1 MLCYSADQI
10 ANKEDAMI
18 KKIFAATAVSVALM
32 ATTAFA
38 EIELKVATDS
48 GDRDSPSGTAI
59 ANWAKAIEDG
69 SNGEITVKVFYQN
82 ELGGQLEVFDL
93 FVSGDIDLM
102 LSWPSTSYDKR
113 IGILNTPYM
122 VTSWEEALDAYRP
135 GGWANGVLN
144 TVFNDIGLKYF
155 GAWPEGFSG
164 VATRGAYATDVAGAQ
179 NIKVRTPP
187 LFPFPQ
193 ILDSMGYQTAAI
205 DWGEVYTSIQ
215 TGVVDGDAGNVIYW
229 DYEYFRDVL
238 DYYVRT
244 KHTFVTGNLLANL
257 QSFEALSPEQQ
268 QLIQDTAIAEMTLR
282 FDAARAEDQHYVD
295 LAVEGGMEYFELSD
309 EQLAPIVEKV
319 RAEVWPQMEPD
330 VGKDIMDLI
339 RAQVN

>member
-1 MLCYSADQI
+1 MIRRILTASAI
-10 ANKEDAMI
+10 ALGLL
-18 KKIFAATAVSVALM
+18 AVPAL
-32 ATTAFA
+32 A
-38 EIELKVATDS
+38 EIELKIATDS
-48 GDRDSPSGTAI
+48 GDRESPSGQAI

-69 SNGEITVKVFYQN
+69 SGGEIKVRVFYQN

-93 FVSGDIDLM
+93 FVAGEIDLM

-122 VTSWEEALDAYRP
+122 VTSWEDAFEAYKP
-135 GGWANGVLN
+135 GGWVNGALN
-144 TVFNDIGLKYF
+144 VVFNDIGLKYF

-164 VATRGAYATDVAGAQ
+164 VATRGAYATDIAGAQ

-193 ILDSMGYQTAAI
+193 ILESMGYQTAAI

-257 QSFEALSPEQQ
+257 ESYNALSPEFQK
-268 QLIQDTAIAEMTLR
+268 LIE
-282 FDAARAEDQHYVD
+282 DAAVVEMAKQFEDARETDQKYVD
-295 LAVEGGMEYFELSD
+295 LAIADGMEYFELTD
-309 EQLAPIVEKV
+309 EQIAPIASKV
-319 RAEVWPQMEPD
+319 RAEVWAQMEPD
-330 VGKDIMDLI
+330 VGKEIMDLI
-339 RAQVN
+339 RANVK

>member
-1 MLCYSADQI
+1 
-10 ANKEDAMI
+10 MI
-18 KKIFAATAVSVALM
+18 KNFLAATVVSLAL
-32 ATTAFA
+32 TANAALA
-38 EIELKVATDS
+38 EIQLKIATDS
-48 GDRDSPSGTAI
+48 GDRNSPSGQAI
-59 ANWAKAIEDG
+59 ANWAKAIESG
-69 SNGEITVKVFYQN
+69 SKGEVKVRVFYQN

-93 FVSGDIDLM
+93 FAAGEVDLM

-122 VTSWEEALDAYRP
+122 VTSWEGAFEAYKP
-135 GGWANGVLN
+135 GGWVNSVLN
-144 TVFNDIGLKYF
+144 VVFNDIGMKYF

-164 VATRGAYATDVAGAQ
+164 VATRGSYATTIAGAKG
-179 NIKVRTPP
+179 IKVRTPP

-193 ILDSMGYQTAAI
+193 ILESMGYQTAAI

-257 QSFEALSPEQQ
+257 ESYNKLSPEHQK
-268 QLIQDTAIAEMTLR
+268 LVEDSAVAEMAKQ
-282 FDAARAEDQHYVD
+282 FEAARATDQKYVD
-295 LAVEGGMEYFELSD
+295 LAIAAGMKYFELTD
-309 EQLAPIVEKV
+309 EQLAPIADKV
-319 RAEVWPQMEPD
+319 RAEVWSQMEPD
-330 VGKDIMDLI
+330 IGKDIMALI
-339 RAQVN
+339 RARVK

>member
-1 MLCYSADQI
+1 MLGKFLSAS
-10 ANKEDAMI
+10 ALALG
-18 KKIFAATAVSVALM
+18 LM
-32 ATTAFA
+32 ALPALA
-38 EIELKVATDS
+38 EIELKIATDS
-48 GDRDSPSGTAI
+48 GDRDSPSGQAI
-59 ANWAKAIEDG
+59 ANWAKAIEEG
-69 SNGEITVKVFYQN
+69 SNGEIKTRVFYQN

-93 FVSGDIDLM
+93 FVAGEVDLM

-122 VTSWEEALDAYRP
+122 VTSWDEAFEAYKP
-135 GGWANGVLN
+135 GGWVNGALN
-144 TVFNDIGLKYF
+144 VVFNDIGLKYF

-164 VATRGAYATDVAGAQ
+164 VATRGAYATDLAGAA

-193 ILDSMGYQTAAI
+193 ILESMGYQTAAI

-257 QSFEALSPEQQ
+257 ESYNELSPEHQK
-268 QLIQDTAIAEMTLR
+268 LIEDAAVAEMSKQFT
-282 FDAARAEDQHYVD
+282 DAQATDQKYVD
-295 LAVEGGMEYFELSD
+295 LAVAGGMEYFELTD
-309 EQLAPIVEKV
+309 EQIAPIAAKV
-319 RAEVWPQMEPD
+319 RAEVWTQMEPD
-330 VGKDIMDLI
+330 VGKEIMDLI
-339 RAQVN
+339 RANAN

>member
-1 MLCYSADQI
+1 MFQRMLSTA
-10 ANKEDAMI
+10 AFLAA
-18 KKIFAATAVSVALM
+18 FAATAASAQ
-32 ATTAFA
+32 
-38 EIELKVATDS
+38 IELKFATDS
-48 GDRDSPSGTAI
+48 GDRDSPSGKAL
-59 ANWAKAIEDG
+59 AAWADAVKEG
-69 SNGEITVKVFYQN
+69 SNGEIDVKVFYQN

-93 FVSGDIDLM
+93 FVAGEVDAMI
-102 LSWPSTSYDKR
+102 SWPSTSYDKR

-122 VTSWEEALDAYRP
+122 VTSWEEALDAYKP

-164 VATRGAYATDVAGAQ
+164 VATRGSYATDLAGASGM
-179 NIKVRTPP
+179 KVRTPP

-193 ILDSMGYQTAAI
+193 ILEAMGYQTAAI

-244 KHTFVTGNLLANL
+244 KHTFVTGNLLVNL
-257 QSFEALSPEQQ
+257 ETYEELTDEQKKLVEETATATMEAQ
-268 QLIQDTAIAEMTLR
+268 
-282 FDAARAEDQHYVD
+282 FVAAKAEDEHYVQ
-295 LAVEGGMEYFELSD
+295 LAVDSGMEYFELTD

-330 VGKDIMDLI
+330 VGKDVMDLI
-339 RAQVN
+339 RANVD

>member
-1 MLCYSADQI
+1 MIHRILTASAI
-10 ANKEDAMI
+10 ALGLL
-18 KKIFAATAVSVALM
+18 AVPAL
-32 ATTAFA
+32 A
-38 EIELKVATDS
+38 EIELKIATDS
-48 GDRDSPSGTAI
+48 GDRESPSGQAI

-69 SNGEITVKVFYQN
+69 SGGEIKVRVFYQN

-93 FVSGDIDLM
+93 FVAGEIDMM

-122 VTSWEEALDAYRP
+122 VTSWEDAFEAYKP
-135 GGWANGVLN
+135 GGWVNGALN
-144 TVFNDIGLKYF
+144 VVFNDIGLKYF

-164 VATRGAYATDVAGAQ
+164 VATRGAYATDIAGAQ

-193 ILDSMGYQTAAI
+193 ILESMGYQTAAI

-257 QSFEALSPEQQ
+257 ESYNALSPEFQK
-268 QLIQDTAIAEMTLR
+268 LIE
-282 FDAARAEDQHYVD
+282 DAAVVEMAKQFEDARETDQKYVD
-295 LAVEGGMEYFELSD
+295 LAIADGMEYFELTD
-309 EQLAPIVEKV
+309 EQIAPIASKV
-319 RAEVWPQMEPD
+319 RAEVWAQMEPD

-339 RAQVN
+339 RANVK

>member
-1 MLCYSADQI
+1 MIRKILSASAI
-10 ANKEDAMI
+10 ILGLM
-18 KKIFAATAVSVALM
+18 TAPAL
-32 ATTAFA
+32 A
-38 EIELKVATDS
+38 EIELKIATDS
-48 GDRDSPSGTAI
+48 GDRDSPSGQAI
-59 ANWAKAIEDG
+59 ANWAKAIEEG
-69 SNGEITVKVFYQN
+69 SNGEISVRVFYQN

-93 FVSGDIDLM
+93 FVAGEVDLM

-113 IGILNTPYM
+113 IGILNAPYM
-122 VTSWEEALDAYRP
+122 VTSWEDAFEAYKP
-135 GGWANGVLN
+135 GGWVNGALN
-144 TVFNDIGLKYF
+144 VVFNDIGLKYF

-164 VATRGAYATDVAGAQ
+164 VATRGSYATDIAGAKD
-179 NIKVRTPP
+179 IKVRTPP

-193 ILDSMGYQTAAI
+193 ILESMGYQTAAI

-257 QSFEALSPEQQ
+257 ESFNALSPEFQD
-268 QLIQDTAIAEMTLR
+268 LIESTALVEMSKQ
-282 FDAARAEDQHYVD
+282 FEDARATDQKYVD
-295 LAVEGGMEYFELSD
+295 LAIADGMEYFELTD
-309 EQLAPIVEKV
+309 EQIAPIAEKV
-319 RAEVWPQMEPD
+319 RAEVWSQMEPD

-339 RAQVN
+339 RANVK

>member
-1 MLCYSADQI
+1 MLGKILSAS
-10 ANKEDAMI
+10 ALALG
-18 KKIFAATAVSVALM
+18 LM
-32 ATTAFA
+32 AAPALA
-38 EIELKVATDS
+38 EIELKIATDS
-48 GDRDSPSGTAI
+48 GDRESPSGQAI
-59 ANWAKAIEDG
+59 ANWAKAIEEG
-69 SNGEITVKVFYQN
+69 SNGEIKTRVFYQN

-93 FVSGDIDLM
+93 FVAGEVDLM

-122 VTSWEEALDAYRP
+122 VTSWDEAFEAYKP
-135 GGWANGVLN
+135 GGWVNGALN
-144 TVFNDIGLKYF
+144 VVFNDIGLKYF

-164 VATRGAYATDVAGAQ
+164 VATRGAYATDLAGAA

-193 ILDSMGYQTAAI
+193 ILESMGYQTAAI

-257 QSFEALSPEQQ
+257 ESYNELSPEHQK
-268 QLIQDTAIAEMTLR
+268 LIEDAAVAEMSKQFT
-282 FDAARAEDQHYVD
+282 DAQATDQKYVD
-295 LAVEGGMEYFELSD
+295 LAVAGGMEYFELTD
-309 EQLAPIVEKV
+309 EQIAPIAAKV
-319 RAEVWPQMEPD
+319 RAEVWTQMEPD
-330 VGKDIMDLI
+330 VGKEIMDLI
-339 RAQVN
+339 RANAN

>member
-1 MLCYSADQI
+1 MLGKFLSTSAL
-10 ANKEDAMI
+10 ALG
-18 KKIFAATAVSVALM
+18 LM
-32 ATTAFA
+32 ALPALA
-38 EIELKVATDS
+38 EIELKIATDS
-48 GDRDSPSGTAI
+48 GDRESPSGQAI
-59 ANWAKAIEDG
+59 ANWAKAIEEG
-69 SNGEITVKVFYQN
+69 SNGEIKTRVFFQN

-93 FVSGDIDLM
+93 FVAGEVDLM

-122 VTSWEEALDAYRP
+122 VTSWDEAFEAYKP
-135 GGWANGVLN
+135 GGWVNGALN
-144 TVFNDIGLKYF
+144 VVFNDIGLKYF

-164 VATRGAYATDVAGAQ
+164 VATRGAYATDLAGAS

-193 ILDSMGYQTAAI
+193 ILESMGYQTAAI

-257 QSFEALSPEQQ
+257 ESYNELSPDHQK
-268 QLIQDTAIAEMTLR
+268 LIEDAAVAEMTKQ
-282 FDAARAEDQHYVD
+282 FTDAQATDQKYVD
-295 LAVEGGMEYFELSD
+295 LAVAGGMEYFELTD
-309 EQLAPIVEKV
+309 EQIAPIAAKV
-319 RAEVWPQMEPD
+319 RAEVWTQMEPD
-330 VGKDIMDLI
+330 VGKEIMDLI
-339 RAQVN
+339 RANAN

>member
-1 MLCYSADQI
+1 MLGKFLSTSAL
-10 ANKEDAMI
+10 ALG
-18 KKIFAATAVSVALM
+18 LM
-32 ATTAFA
+32 ASPALA
-38 EIELKVATDS
+38 EIELKIATDS
-48 GDRDSPSGTAI
+48 GDRESPSGQAI

-69 SNGEITVKVFYQN
+69 SNGEIKTRVFYQN

-93 FVSGDIDLM
+93 FVAGEVDLM

-122 VTSWEEALDAYRP
+122 VTSWDEAFEAYKP
-135 GGWANGVLN
+135 GGWVNGALN
-144 TVFNDIGLKYF
+144 VVFNDIGLKYF

-164 VATRGAYATDVAGAQ
+164 VATRGAYATDLAGAA

-193 ILDSMGYQTAAI
+193 ILESMGYQTAAI

-257 QSFEALSPEQQ
+257 ESYNELSPEHQK
-268 QLIQDTAIAEMTLR
+268 LIEDSAVAEMSKQ
-282 FDAARAEDQHYVD
+282 FQDAQTTDQKYVD
-295 LAVEGGMEYFELSD
+295 LAKAGGMEYLELTD
-309 EQLAPIVEKV
+309 EQIAPIAEKV
-319 RAEVWPQMEPD
+319 RAEVWTQMEPD
-330 VGKDIMDLI
+330 VGKEIMDLI
-339 RAQVN
+339 RANAN

>member
-1 MLCYSADQI
+1 MLGKFLSTCAL
-10 ANKEDAMI
+10 ALG
-18 KKIFAATAVSVALM
+18 LM
-32 ATTAFA
+32 ALPAFA
-38 EIELKVATDS
+38 EIELKIATDS
-48 GDRDSPSGTAI
+48 GDRESPSGQAI
-59 ANWAKAIEDG
+59 ANWAKAIEEG
-69 SNGEITVKVFYQN
+69 SNGEIKTRVFFQN

-93 FVSGDIDLM
+93 FVAGEVDLM

-122 VTSWEEALDAYRP
+122 VTSWDEAFEAYKP
-135 GGWANGVLN
+135 GGWVNGALN
-144 TVFNDIGLKYF
+144 VVFNDIGLKYF

-164 VATRGAYATDVAGAQ
+164 VATRGAYATDLAGAS

-193 ILDSMGYQTAAI
+193 ILESMGYQTAAI

-257 QSFEALSPEQQ
+257 ESYNELSPEHQK
-268 QLIQDTAIAEMTLR
+268 LIEDAAVAEMTKQ
-282 FDAARAEDQHYVD
+282 FSDAQATDQKYVD
-295 LAVEGGMEYFELSD
+295 LAVAGGMEYFELTD
-309 EQLAPIVEKV
+309 EQIAPIAAKV
-319 RAEVWPQMEPD
+319 RAEVWTQMEPD
-330 VGKDIMDLI
+330 VGKEIMDLI
-339 RAQVN
+339 RANAN

>member
-1 MLCYSADQI
+1 
-10 ANKEDAMI
+10 MI
-18 KKIFAATAVSVALM
+18 KKLLGATALSLALM
-32 ATTAFA
+32 STAASA
-38 EIELKVATDS
+38 ETELKIATDS
-48 GDRDSPSGTAI
+48 GDRDSPSGMAI
-59 ANWAKAIEDG
+59 ANWAKAIEEG
-69 SNGEITVKVFYQN
+69 SNGEIKVRVFYQN

-93 FVSGDIDLM
+93 FVAGDIDLM

-122 VTSWEEALDAYRP
+122 VTSWKEALDAYRP

-144 TVFNDIGLKYF
+144 VVFNDIGLKYF

-164 VATRGAYATDVAGAQ
+164 VATRGTYATDIAGAQ

-193 ILDSMGYQTAAI
+193 ILAAMGYQTAAI

-257 QSFEALSPEQQ
+257 ERYQALSPEHQK
-268 QLIQDTAIAEMTLR
+268 LIEDSAVAQMIAR
-282 FDAARAEDQHYVD
+282 FDVAQAEDQHYVD
-295 LAVEGGMEYFELSD
+295 LAVKDGMQYFELTD
-309 EQLAPIVEKV
+309 EQLGPIVKKV

-330 VGKDIMDLI
+330 VGKDILDLV
-339 RAQVN
+339 RKEAR

>member
-1 MLCYSADQI
+1 MQTILCSTDR
-10 ANKEDAMI
+10 EEEEMMR
-18 KKIFAATAVSVALM
+18 TALAIVALTLGVL
-32 ATTAFA
+32 AAPAHA
-38 EIELKVATDS
+38 EIKLKIATDS
-48 GDRDSPSGTAI
+48 GDRNSPSGRAI
-59 ANWAKAIEDG
+59 ADWAAAIEEG
-69 SNGEITVKVFYQN
+69 ANGEIDVAVFYQN

-93 FVSGDIDLM
+93 FVAGEIDLM

-113 IGILNTPYM
+113 IGILNAPYM
-122 VTSWEEALDAYRP
+122 VTSWDEAFEAYKP
-135 GGWANGVLN
+135 GGWVNGVLN

-164 VATRGAYATDVAGAQ
+164 VATRDAFATNMADAR

-193 ILDSMGYQTAAI
+193 ILQAMGYQTAAI
-205 DWGEVYTSIQ
+205 DWSEVYTSIQ

-257 QSFEALSPEQQ
+257 DSFNALSEDYQR
-268 QLIQDTAIAEMTLR
+268 LIEETAVAEMQKQ
-282 FDAARAEDQHYVD
+282 FEIAREEDQKYVD
-295 LAVEGGMEYFELSD
+295 LAVESGMKYIELSD
-309 EQLAPIVEKV
+309 KQIAPIAEKV
-319 RAEVWPQMEPD
+319 RAEVWTQMEPD
-330 VGKDIMDLI
+330 VGTEVMDLV
-339 RAQVN
+339 RAKAM

>member
-1 MLCYSADQI
+1 MIRRILTASAI
-10 ANKEDAMI
+10 ALGLLAMP
-18 KKIFAATAVSVALM
+18 AL
-32 ATTAFA
+32 A
-38 EIELKVATDS
+38 EIELKIATDS
-48 GDRDSPSGTAI
+48 GDRESPSGQAI

-69 SNGEITVKVFYQN
+69 SGGEIKVRVFYQN

-93 FVSGDIDLM
+93 FVAGEIDLM

-122 VTSWEEALDAYRP
+122 VTSWEDAFEAYKP
-135 GGWANGVLN
+135 GGWVNGALN
-144 TVFNDIGLKYF
+144 VVFNDIGLKYF

-164 VATRGAYATDVAGAQ
+164 VATRGAYATDIAGAQ

-193 ILDSMGYQTAAI
+193 ILESMGYQTAAI

-215 TGVVDGDAGNVIYW
+215 TGVVDGDAGNVIDW

-257 QSFEALSPEQQ
+257 ESYNALSPEFQK
-268 QLIQDTAIAEMTLR
+268 LIE
-282 FDAARAEDQHYVD
+282 DAAVVEMAKQFEDARETDQKYVD
-295 LAVEGGMEYFELSD
+295 LAIADGMEYFELTD
-309 EQLAPIVEKV
+309 EQIAPIASKV
-319 RAEVWPQMEPD
+319 RAEVWAQMEPD
-330 VGKDIMDLI
+330 VGKEIMDLI
-339 RAQVN
+339 RANVK

>member
-1 MLCYSADQI
+1 MIRRILTASAI
-10 ANKEDAMI
+10 ALGLL
-18 KKIFAATAVSVALM
+18 AVPAL
-32 ATTAFA
+32 A
-38 EIELKVATDS
+38 EIELKIATDS
-48 GDRDSPSGTAI
+48 GDRESPSGQAI
-59 ANWAKAIEDG
+59 ANWARAIEDG
-69 SNGEITVKVFYQN
+69 SGGEIKVRVFYQN

-93 FVSGDIDLM
+93 FVAGEIDLM

-122 VTSWEEALDAYRP
+122 VTSWEDAFEAYKP
-135 GGWANGVLN
+135 GGWVNGALN
-144 TVFNDIGLKYF
+144 VVFNDIGLKYF

-164 VATRGAYATDVAGAQ
+164 VATRGAYATDIAGAQ

-193 ILDSMGYQTAAI
+193 ILESMGYQTAAI

-257 QSFEALSPEQQ
+257 ESYNALSPEFQK
-268 QLIQDTAIAEMTLR
+268 LIE
-282 FDAARAEDQHYVD
+282 DAAVVEMAKQFEDARETDQKYVD
-295 LAVEGGMEYFELSD
+295 LAIADGMEYFELTD
-309 EQLAPIVEKV
+309 EQIAPIASKV
-319 RAEVWPQMEPD
+319 RADVWAQMEPD
-330 VGKDIMDLI
+330 VGKEIMDLI
-339 RAQVN
+339 RANVK

>member
-1 MLCYSADQI
+1 MEMLKKVFSAVAAGAI
-10 ANKEDAMI
+10 L
-18 KKIFAATAVSVALM
+18 AATGAA
-32 ATTAFA
+32 A
-38 EIELKVATDS
+38 EIELKFATDS
-48 GDRDSPSGTAI
+48 GDRNSPSGMAL
-59 ANWAKAIEDG
+59 AEWAKAVEEG
-69 SNGEITVKVFYQN
+69 SDGEIGVKVFYQN

-93 FVSGDIDLM
+93 FVAGDVDAMI
-102 LSWPSTSYDKR
+102 SWPSTSYDKR

-122 VTSWEEALDAYRP
+122 VTSWEEALEAYKP

-164 VATRGAYATDVAGAQ
+164 VATRGSYATDLAGAQ
-179 NIKVRTPP
+179 GVKVRTPP

-193 ILDSMGYQTAAI
+193 ILESMGYQTAAI

-244 KHTFVTGNLLANL
+244 KHTFVTGNLLVNL
-257 QSFEALSPEQQ
+257 ETYEGLSDEHKKLIEEA
-268 QLIQDTAIAEMTLR
+268 AIATMEAR
-282 FDAARAEDQHYVD
+282 FTAAKEDDDRYVQ
-295 LAVEGGMEYFELSD
+295 LAVESGMEYFELTD
-309 EQLAPIVEKV
+309 EQLAPIAAKV
-319 RAEVWPQMEPD
+319 REEVWPQMEPD

-339 RAQVN
+339 RAEVN

>member
-1 MLCYSADQI
+1 MEMFRRIFSTAAFLA
-10 ANKEDAMI
+10 A
-18 KKIFAATAVSVALM
+18 FAATAASAQ
-32 ATTAFA
+32 
-38 EIELKVATDS
+38 IELKFATDS
-48 GDRDSPSGTAI
+48 GDRDSPSGKALAAW
-59 ANWAKAIEDG
+59 ANAVKDG
-69 SNGEITVKVFYQN
+69 SNGEIDVKVFYQN

-93 FVSGDIDLM
+93 FVAGEVDAMI
-102 LSWPSTSYDKR
+102 SWPSTSYDKR

-122 VTSWEEALDAYRP
+122 VTSWDEALDAYKP

-164 VATRGAYATDVAGAQ
+164 VASRGSYALDLDSAKGM
-179 NIKVRTPP
+179 KVRTPP

-193 ILDSMGYQTAAI
+193 ILESMGYQTAAI

-244 KHTFVTGNLLANL
+244 KHTFVTGNLLVNL
-257 QSFEALSPEQQ
+257 ETYEELTDEQKK
-268 QLIQDTAIAEMTLR
+268 LVEETAIATMEAQ
-282 FDAARAEDQHYVD
+282 FVAAKAEDEHYVQ
-295 LAVEGGMEYFELSD
+295 LAVESGMEYFELTD

-330 VGKDIMDLI
+330 VGKDVMDLI
-339 RAQVN
+339 RAEVD

>member
-1 MLCYSADQI
+1 MIRRILTASAI
-10 ANKEDAMI
+10 ALGLL
-18 KKIFAATAVSVALM
+18 AVPAL
-32 ATTAFA
+32 A
-38 EIELKVATDS
+38 EIELKIATDS
-48 GDRDSPSGTAI
+48 GDRESPSGQAI
-59 ANWAKAIEDG
+59 ANWARAIEDG
-69 SNGEITVKVFYQN
+69 SGGEIKVRVFYQN

-93 FVSGDIDLM
+93 FVAGEIDLM

-122 VTSWEEALDAYRP
+122 VTSWEDAFEAYKP
-135 GGWANGVLN
+135 GGWVNGALN
-144 TVFNDIGLKYF
+144 VVFNDIGLKYF

-164 VATRGAYATDVAGAQ
+164 VATRGAYATDIAGAKD
-179 NIKVRTPP
+179 IKVRTPP

-193 ILDSMGYQTAAI
+193 ILESMGYQTAAI

-257 QSFEALSPEQQ
+257 ESYNALSPEFQK
-268 QLIQDTAIAEMTLR
+268 LIE
-282 FDAARAEDQHYVD
+282 DAAVVEMAKQFEDARETDQKYVD
-295 LAVEGGMEYFELSD
+295 LAIADGMEYFELTD
-309 EQLAPIVEKV
+309 EQIAPIASKV
-319 RAEVWPQMEPD
+319 RAEVWAQMEPD
-330 VGKDIMDLI
+330 VGKEIMDLI
-339 RAQVN
+339 RANVK

>member
-1 MLCYSADQI
+1 MR
-10 ANKEDAMI
+10 
-18 KKIFAATAVSVALM
+18 TALAIVALTLGVL
-32 ATTAFA
+32 AAPAHA
-38 EIELKVATDS
+38 EIKLKIATDS
-48 GDRDSPSGTAI
+48 GDRNSPSGRAI
-59 ANWAKAIEDG
+59 ADWAAAIEEG
-69 SNGEITVKVFYQN
+69 ANGEIDVAVFYQN

-93 FVSGDIDLM
+93 FVAGEIDLM

-113 IGILNTPYM
+113 IGILNAPYM
-122 VTSWEEALDAYRP
+122 VTSWDEAFEAYKP
-135 GGWANGVLN
+135 GGWVNGVLN

-164 VATRGAYATDVAGAQ
+164 VATRDAFATNMADAR

-193 ILDSMGYQTAAI
+193 ILQAMGYQTAAI
-205 DWGEVYTSIQ
+205 DWSEVYTSIQ

-257 QSFEALSPEQQ
+257 DSFNALSEDYQR
-268 QLIQDTAIAEMTLR
+268 LIEETAVAEMQKQ
-282 FDAARAEDQHYVD
+282 FEIAREEDQKYVD
-295 LAVEGGMEYFELSD
+295 LAVESGMKYIELSD
-309 EQLAPIVEKV
+309 KQIAPIAEKV
-319 RAEVWPQMEPD
+319 RAEVWTQMEPD
-330 VGKDIMDLI
+330 VGTEVMDLV
-339 RAQVN
+339 RAKAM

>member
-1 MLCYSADQI
+1 ML
-10 ANKEDAMI
+10 
-18 KKIFAATAVSVALM
+18 KKMLVAATMAVGLM
-32 ATTAFA
+32 AAPAFA
-38 EIELKVATDS
+38 ETELKIATDS
-48 GDRDSPSGTAI
+48 GDRESPSGQAI

-93 FVSGDIDLM
+93 FVAGEVDLM

-122 VTSWEEALDAYRP
+122 VTSWDEAFEAYKP
-135 GGWANGVLN
+135 GGWVNGALN

-164 VATRGAYATDVAGAQ
+164 VATRGAYATDIAGAQ

-193 ILDSMGYQTAAI
+193 ILESMGYQTAAI

-257 QSFEALSPEQQ
+257 ESFNKLSPEHQKLVQ
-268 QLIQDTAIAEMTLR
+268 
-282 FDAARAEDQHYVD
+282 DAAVVEMGKQFEEAQAEDQHYVD
-295 LAVEGGMEYFELSD
+295 LAIKSGMEYFELTD
-309 EQLAPIVEKV
+309 EQIAPIAQKV
-319 RAEVWPQMEPD
+319 RGEVWPAMEPD
-330 VGKDIMDLI
+330 VGSEIMDLI
-339 RAQVN
+339 RSNVK

>member
-1 MLCYSADQI
+1 
-10 ANKEDAMI
+10 MI
-18 KKIFAATAVSVALM
+18 RKMFAATALSVAM
-32 ATTAFA
+32 MTSAAFA
-38 EIELKVATDS
+38 EIELKIATDS
-48 GDRDSPSGTAI
+48 GDRSSPSGIAI

-69 SNGEITVKVFYQN
+69 SGGEISVKVFYQN

-93 FVSGDIDLM
+93 FVSGDVDLM

-164 VATRGAYATDVAGAQ
+164 VATRGTYATDVAGAK

-193 ILDSMGYQTAAI
+193 ILSSMGYQAAAI

-257 QSFEALSPEQQ
+257 ESYEALSPEHQ
-268 QLIQDTAIAEMTLR
+268 QLIQDAAVAEMTAR
-282 FDAARAEDQHYVD
+282 FGVAQAEDQHYVE
-295 LAVEGGMEYFELSD
+295 LAVADGMEYIELTD
-309 EQLAPIVEKV
+309 EQLAPIMDKV

-330 VGKDIMDLI
+330 VGKDIMDLV
-339 RAQVN
+339 RAQAN